1 MKRIAAAILIFMAGP
16 LSAISVHAGTPD
28 PQRLGRASNA
38 APDSRPPHANPAVA
52 AAAGDPVSLNEGFE
66 LVDVMGAGMFANG
79 WIRQNNS
86 DQPSGYWG
94 QCVATSGGGV
104 WNAADGP
111 DNSCALATYAST
123 QADGGTISNW
133 VVTPLVDFT
142 GGSTVSFNIR
152 TKPGSQYP
160 DRLQVRACSSGP
172 CTNLGT
178 GSEDVGDFTTVLLD
192 INPAEALGGFPEDW
206 TRYTLSFADG
216 VPSSGSGRIAFR
228 HYVHNGGQTG
238 TRGNLVGLDRVVV
251 TTGADAASP
260 LAFEATVALADP
272 SDPNA
277 CGSATSI
284 DVTAGDQVN
293 FCYTVTNQSSSTL
306 NYQYL
311 RDDRS
316 GTILTQQPATL
327 APGASYQYNR
337 IATIG
342 ESQSPSTTWTAQAG
356 PWGYTYAT
364 TPAPADFIDISDGT
378 PIAVQPVPQTLP
390 FPADFDFLLFG
401 QRIEKFCVD
410 PAGIFELVHD
420 YCAGAV
426 GLNGQGIPNDG
437 LINAP
442 SLLPFWQ
449 VYSSAAGESLYYKV
463 LGTAP
468 NRQFIVEWK
477 DFPIWQSTGTVTV
490 EAILQ
495 ESTHVIE
502 FRYAGDYASA
512 SATAIGLQNQWMGN
526 EFSRRTQSL
535 DGIGGIVWT
544 PADPTAY
551 TATRK
556 LTVHAAV
563 PALNLSAASLAVS
576 VPSQGSTRADLAV
589 SNGGSGRLDWS
600 VHTAA
605 ASNLR
610 SMGQTVAPIGNPAL
624 TSFGHPQ
631 GAASLAAPAA
641 PARIQTTPATA
652 LDAYAIDL
660 GQGPYLWRFDPEHV
674 NDAPAISGYMPA
686 NSLFAGATFLDDD
699 FSKLYAYD
707 SANMKLF
714 WLDVT
719 RQYASVNYVGT
730 SHGLLANAVTG
741 MKQDPTTGTVYLS
754 TADGQ
759 TTGLWTIDPI
769 TADVTPVGTTI
780 DAPGVIDIAFDAQG
794 NLYGVDI
801 VLDALVA
808 IDKTTGA
815 AQPIG
820 SIGFDANC
828 AAGLAFDHATAKL
841 YFTSLTSCSPGS
853 EALYSID
860 TTTGLATQIS
870 PIIGIDGTGV
880 PVWDAFAIAHPAG
893 NPCVDPASV
902 PWLSFSPSS
911 GSVQGG
917 SSPTNVQV
925 SFNGAG
931 LADGTYSANLC
942 VYSNDPLRRHQSLPV
957 QFTVGIADTIFAD
970 GFDAES
976 P

>member
-1 MKRIAAAILIFMAGP
+1 MKRIAAAVIFFVAGP
-16 LSAISVHAGTPD
+16 LSAGGIHAATPD
-28 PQRLGRASNA
+28 PRPLGRPSST
-38 APDSRPPHANPAVA
+38 APDSRKPQANPAA
-52 AAAGDPVSLNEGFE
+52 RTAAGDPVALNEGFE

-79 WIRQNNS
+79 WLRQNNS
-86 DQPSGYWG
+86 DKPSGYWG
-94 QCVATSGGGV
+94 QCVSTSGGGI

-111 DNSCALATYAST
+111 DNSCALATYGST
-123 QADGGTISNW
+123 RADGGTISNW
-133 VVTPLVDFT
+133 IATPVVNFAAS
-142 GGSTVSFNIR
+142 STVSFDIR

-160 DRLQVRACSSGP
+160 DRVQVRACTSGP

-192 INPAEALGGFPEDW
+192 INPAETVGDFPEDW

-228 HYVHNGGQTG
+228 HYVHNGGPTG

-260 LAFEATVALADP
+260 LAFNATVAHADA

-293 FCYTVTNQSSSTL
+293 YCYTVTNPSSSTL

-311 RDDRS
+311 RDDRT
-316 GTILTQQPATL
+316 GTILTQQPVTL

-337 IATIG
+337 IVTIG
-342 ESQSPSTTWTAQAG
+342 ESQSPSATWTAQVG
-356 PWGYTYAT
+356 PWGYTYT
-364 TPAPADFIDISDGT
+364 KTPAPANLIDISDGT
-378 PIAVQPVPQTLP
+378 PIPIQAVPQTLP
-390 FPADFDFLLFG
+390 FPADFNFLLFG
-401 QRIEKFCVD
+401 QRIENFCVD

-420 YCAGAV
+420 YCGGASGV
-426 GLNGQGIPNDG
+426 NGQGIPNDG

-449 VYSSAAGESLYYKV
+449 VFASAAGETLFYKV
-463 LGTAP
+463 VGTAP

-477 DFPIWQSTGTVTV
+477 DYPIWQGSGTLSM

-495 ESTHVIE
+495 ESTNVIE
-502 FRYAGDYASA
+502 FRYGGDYATASA
-512 SATAIGLQNQWMGN
+512 SAIGLQNQWMGN

-535 DGIGGIVWT
+535 AGIGSIVWT
-544 PADPTAY
+544 PAVPTAY

-556 LTVHAAV
+556 VTVNAAV
-563 PALNLSAASLAVS
+563 PALGLGAASLAVR
-576 VPSQGSTRADLAV
+576 VPSQGSASTSLAV
-589 SNGGSGRLDWS
+589 GNAGSGRLDWS

-610 SMGQTVAPIGNPAL
+610 AMAQTVTPIGNPAL

-631 GAASLAAPAA
+631 GAASSQARPASAGNAPA
-641 PARIQTTPATA
+641 TT
-652 LDAYAIDL
+652 LDAYAVDL
-660 GQGPYLWRFDPEHV
+660 GQGPYLWHFDPENV
-674 NDAPAISGYMPA
+674 NDAPPIAGYMPS
-686 NSLFAGATFLDDD
+686 NSMFAGATFLDDD
-699 FSKLYAYD
+699 FSKLYVYD

-730 SHGLLANAVTG
+730 THGVLANAVTG

-759 TTGLWTIDPI
+759 TTGLWTINPA
-769 TADVTPVGTTI
+769 TADVTPVGTTT

-808 IDKTTGA
+808 IDKTTGV

-828 AAGLAFDHATAKL
+828 AAGLAFDYATGKL
-841 YFTSLTSCSPGS
+841 YFTSLTSCVPST
-853 EALYSID
+853 EAIYSID
-860 TTTGLATQIS
+860 TATGLATQIS
-870 PIIGIDGTGV
+870 PITGIDGTGV
-880 PVWDAFAIAHPAG
+880 PVWDAVAIAHPAG

-902 PWLSFSPSS
+902 PWLSFDPAM

-917 SSPTNVQV
+917 ASPTNVQV
-925 SFNGAG
+925 SFDASG
-931 LADGTYSANLC
+931 LADGTYTANLC
-942 VYSNDPLRRHQSLPV
+942 VYSNDPLHRHESLPV
-957 QFTVGIADTIFAD
+957 TFTVGGADRIFAD
-970 GFDAES
+970 GFDGGS